1 MDTTTTGR
9 ALIVAA
15 LSPISNVGLQ
25 DSKHYG
31 SAAYANVLGITSL
44 IVFRDL
50 NN

>member
-1 MDTTTTGR
+1 MR

-15 LSPISNVGLQ
+15 LSPILNVGLQ
-25 DSKHYG
+25 DSKLG
-31 SAAYANVLGITSL
+31 ESEAYVNVLGITSL